1 MILTGRLRP
10 PFHIPASPTPGQDG
24 RFGIRRRQFHGRI
37 GGLVPRR
44 VAALAKSE
52 VWYLEQEKCWRNR
65 AVWYLFVARS
75 EVWYPASGESRGLVP
90 ARAGRANRDQAFL
103 RAPGTKSPKLA
114 ETGVPNL
121 GFCQKQAQESR
132 RRYQTSIFA
141 KMRPSANYA
150 VRSTKSLPANEPVRR
165 VQTGS
170 PQSLDSL
177 RATSRRS
184 RSADSPCGRRGR
196 LWS

>member
-1 MILTGRLRP
+1 MTPAGRLRP

-24 RFGIRRRQFHGRI
+24 RFGTRRKQFHGKTR
-37 GGLVPRR
+37 GLVPPR

-52 VWYLEQEKCWRNR
+52 VWCREKEKRWRNR
-65 AVWYLFVARS
+65 AVWYLFVARP
-75 EVWYPASGESRGLVP
+75 EVWYPPLGESRGLVP
-90 ARAGRANRDQAFL
+90 AEAARASLDQAFL
-103 RAPGTKSPKLA
+103 RASGTKSPKLA

-150 VRSTKSLPANEPVRR
+150 ARATKSLPANEPVRR

-170 PQSLDSL
+170 PQSLGSL

-184 RSADSPCGRRGR
+184 RSAGSPCGRRGR